1 MNNAVGACM
10 TSRPIRRIIAAARI
24 TALGTIAGA
33 CGSDGPTPPGG
44 ADVLIASKVAV
55 LAVAVATSG
64 EGHGFF
70 DNFVE
75 CPRRGVID
83 YTNTPTGRRATFSGC
98 DAGDGVVISGDAQIA
113 WTTPSGDRT
122 RITSLDITGTLSASI
137 GGATPKSIGH
147 VTVTGIGFGGAT
159 EPTVE
164 RLVTGPV
171 RVTAFGGATALDA
184 RATPAAVFTPALT
197 IDALPNASSS
207 LDALGESDLKR
218 IAFSG
223 ALRLAAFLFDETL
236 EIQRGDH
243 QHQLSCGTTR
253 VVADLATLLPHLEN
267 TWPGAC
273 AIDRGL
279 FATGTFTQDWTEFDA
294 RTGRLTM
301 VMSGTLTVGG
311 GVPRVALTRVEWSM
325 SGLTTLPS
333 TARVS
338 GRLVAGS
345 QSRTFSF
352 DVPIDD

>member
-1 MNNAVGACM
+1 M
-10 TSRPIRRIIAAARI
+10 TIRPAIRVFSMTLSVAI
-24 TALGTIAGA
+24 GMFAGA
-33 CGSDGPTPPGG
+33 CGSDGPTAP
-44 ADVLIASKVAV
+44 AATDVLIASKVSV
-55 LAVAVATSG
+55 IAVAVATGG
-64 EGHGFF
+64 EGHAFF

-98 DAGDGVVISGDAQIA
+98 DAGDGVVISGDAALA
-113 WTTPSGDRT
+113 WTAPSGDRS
-122 RITSLDITGTLSASI
+122 RIASIDVTGTLTASI
-137 GGATPKSIGH
+137 GSGAPKQVGR

-171 RVTAFGGATALDA
+171 RVTAFGGTTALDG
-184 RATPAAVFTPALT
+184 RATPAAVFAPGLT
-197 IDALPNASSS
+197 IDALPNVSSS
-207 LDALGESDLKR
+207 LDALTEADLKR

-243 QHQLSCGTTR
+243 QHQLACGTTR
-253 VVADLATLLPHLEN
+253 VIPDLATLLPHLESA
-267 TWPGAC
+267 WPGVC
-273 AIDRGL
+273 SIDRGL

-294 RTGRLTM
+294 SSGRLTM
-301 VMSGTLTVGG
+301 VVSGVLTFGG
-311 GVPRVALTRVEWSM
+311 GVPRVALTRVEWSLT
-325 SGLTTLPS
+325 GLTTLPA
-333 TARVS
+333 TLRIS